1 MTFEDWAAH
10 LGFTR
15 EVRAWLHE
23 ATPAEARRALEH
35 YQAEA
40 KRRYRVYARRLHP
53 DLGGDE
59 AELKMLNAAWDVIR
73 ELEIHEPSS
82 PPPPAPPPPADWIE
96 PLSAEVGQPQRIVIV
111 GNEIKIN
118 Y

>member
-10 LGFTR
+10 LGFTP
-15 EVRAWLHE
+15 EVRAWLHQVS
-23 ATPAEARRALEH
+23 PAEARRALEH

-40 KRRYRVYARRLHP
+40 KRRYRAYARQLHP

-59 AELKMLNAAWDVIR
+59 AELKMLNVVWDVIR
-73 ELEIHEPSS
+73 DLTIPDEPPVVVARPTSVVEDVEGLE
-82 PPPPAPPPPADWIE
+82 
-96 PLSAEVGQPQRIVIV
+96 PQRITIV
-111 GNEIKIN
+111 GNEIKIH